1 MCDVSV
7 APKLLEF
14 LETSSDLANPGG
26 DVCERAAVIP
36 EGDSKVFGSVL
47 VGNWCVVCEVD
58 WKGGVHLHVD
68 TFGCV
73 ELEVVEFGHSF
84 NVVECLL
91 HCGVVPAHQDGVICI
106 GKVEERRVDT
116 VESW

>member
-1 MCDVSV
+1 MSMQHGYEGGFVDFEFEVLCDVGV
-7 APKLLEF
+7 APELLEF
-14 LETSSDLANPGG
+14 LETSPDLANPGG

-73 ELEVVEFGHSF
+73 ELEVVELGHSLF
-84 NVVECLL
+84 
-91 HCGVVPAHQDGVICI
+91 ISI
-106 GKVEERRVDT
+106 KRRIY
-116 VESW
+116 